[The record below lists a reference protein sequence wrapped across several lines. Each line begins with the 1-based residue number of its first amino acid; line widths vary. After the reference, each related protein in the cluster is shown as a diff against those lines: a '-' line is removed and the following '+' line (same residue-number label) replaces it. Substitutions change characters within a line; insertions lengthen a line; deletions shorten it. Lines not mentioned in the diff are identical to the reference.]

1 MMYHLMAKIDYH
13 VSIAVQMMELDES
26 DRRILRVI
34 QEQPEITL
42 RELGEATGMSHSP
55 CWRRLQRLQDAG
67 AISSRRFV
75 IDPEVVGYDILVF
88 CFVKIA
94 GHQREKLRA
103 FEEAVAGV
111 PQILQCYS
119 LSGEYDYV
127 LQVIARSVRDYEAT
141 VKNALV
147 ELPNVH
153 SVNTS
158 FTLKRVKHS
167 MNVPV

>member
-1 MMYHLMAKIDYH
+1 MI
-13 VSIAVQMMELDES
+13 ELDDS

-42 RELGEATGMSHSP
+42 RELGEAVGMSHSP
-55 CWRRLQRLQDAG
+55 CWRRLQRLQEEG
-67 AISSRRFV
+67 AVSPRRHV
-75 IDPEVVGYDILVF
+75 IDPEAVGFDILVF

-94 GHQREKLRA
+94 QHQRERLRE
-103 FEEAVAGV
+103 FEQAVQAV
-111 PQILQCYS
+111 PEILQCHL

-141 VKNALV
+141 VKNAIV
-147 ELPNVH
+147 ELPNVQ
-153 SVNTS
+153 SIVTS

-167 MNVPV
+167 LNIPV